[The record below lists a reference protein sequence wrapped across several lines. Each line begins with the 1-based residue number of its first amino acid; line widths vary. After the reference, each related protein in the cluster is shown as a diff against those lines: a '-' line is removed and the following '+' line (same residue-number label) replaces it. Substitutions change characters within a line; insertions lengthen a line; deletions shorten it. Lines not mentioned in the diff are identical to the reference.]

1 MPAFYSL
8 PFRNGVFNV
17 FVIFI
22 IMMLVISTAAG
33 IYIFFRL
40 RHLLEFYG
48 ADTSK
53 KWIKAVNII
62 LAVIPALFCMV
73 LFSNTAIIILHITAA
88 FMLFDIIAYITG
100 RIYGKR
106 QRSRTADALLKL
118 CQCGILPLL
127 TALAIIGYGYYN
139 MNHIRETEYIIN
151 TDKITGSYRVLFLS
165 DIHYGTVQ
173 DTKVL
178 KDKISEIN
186 SQHPDIVILG
196 GDITEEGT
204 SKEEM
209 QEVFGMLG
217 RLENKHGI
225 YYVYGNH
232 DRQPYTSHRTYTD
245 EELGQAILQNG
256 ITILEDNYVEIG
268 KDLILAGRADAT
280 MGKTSDRLPPGEIL
294 KGADKGKYIIMAD
307 HQPAEAAENN
317 KNNVDLEI
325 SGHTHGGQIWP
336 AGPVSEIAGV
346 LNYGEYKEGNC
357 KIIVSSGIAG
367 WTYSM
372 RTGKHCEYVVIDIKG
387 KR

>member
-1 MPAFYSL
+1 MLAI
-8 PFRNGVFNV
+8 
-17 FVIFI
+17 VIA
-22 IMMLVISTAAG
+22 TG

-40 RHLLEFYG
+40 RRLLRFYG
-48 ADTSK
+48 LDTSK
-53 KWIKAVNII
+53 RWIKTVNI
-62 LAVIPALFCMV
+62 LLSVIPALLCMV

-88 FMLFDIIAYITG
+88 FMLFDIITYAAS

-106 QRSRTADALLKL
+106 QKGMAVVLLSRL
-118 CQCGILPLL
+118 CQCGVLPLL
-127 TALAIIGYGYYN
+127 TASVVIGYGFYN
-139 MNHIRETEYIIN
+139 MNHIRATEYIIN
-151 TDKITGSYRVLFLS
+151 TDRITGSYRILFLS

-173 DTKVL
+173 DKKVL
-178 KDKISEIN
+178 QDKISAIN
-186 SQHPDIVILG
+186 SRHPDIVILG

-209 QEVFGMLG
+209 QEVFKLLG
-217 RLENKHGI
+217 GIENRYGI

-232 DRQPYTSHRTYTD
+232 DRQPYTTHRTYTN

-256 ITILEDNYVEIG
+256 ITILEDNYIEIG
-268 KDLILAGRADAT
+268 QDLILAGRADAT
-280 MGKTSDRLPPGEIL
+280 MGGTSDRLPPDVIL
-294 KGADKGKYIIMAD
+294 KRADKDKYIIMAD
-307 HQPAEAAENN
+307 HQPVEAAENN
-317 KNNVDLEI
+317 KNNVSLEL

-336 AGPVSEIAGV
+336 AGLVSGIAGV

-357 KIIVSSGIAG
+357 KIIVSSGVAG

>member
-1 MPAFYSL
+1 M
-8 PFRNGVFNV
+8 
-17 FVIFI
+17 FVMYI
-22 IMMLVISTAAG
+22 IIMLVIVLAAG

-40 RHLLEFYG
+40 RRLLGFYG
-48 ADTSK
+48 ADTGK

-62 LAVIPALFCMV
+62 LAVIPALLCTV

-88 FMLFDIIAYITG
+88 FMLFDIIAYAAS

-106 QRSRTADALLKL
+106 QKGRAAALLSRL
-118 CQCGILPLL
+118 FQYGILPLI
-127 TALAIIGYGYYN
+127 AAFAVIGYGFYN

-151 TDKITGSYRVLFLS
+151 TDRITGSYRILFLS

-173 DTKVL
+173 NKKVL
-178 KDKISEIN
+178 QDKISVIN
-186 SQHPDIVILG
+186 SSHPDIVVLG

-209 QEVFGMLG
+209 EEVFKLLG
-217 RLENKHGI
+217 GIGNRYGI

-232 DRQPYTSHRTYTD
+232 DRQPYTNHRTYTD
-245 EELGQAILQNG
+245 EELRQAILQNG
-256 ITILEDNYVEIG
+256 ITILEDNYIEIEQ
-268 KDLILAGRADAT
+268 DLILAGRADAT
-280 MGKTSDRLPPGEIL
+280 MGRTSDRLSPGEIL
-294 KGADKGKYIIMAD
+294 KGADKEKYIIMAD
-307 HQPAEAAENN
+307 HQPVEASENN
-317 KNNVDLEI
+317 KNNVSLEL

-336 AGPVSEIAGV
+336 AGLVSGIAGV

-357 KIIVSSGIAG
+357 KVIVSSGVAG

-372 RTGKHCEYVVIDIKG
+372 RTGKHCEYVIIDING